1 MTPAEKDILA
11 VFVREYPQEVLRALA
26 PLLLER
32 WTPTRHQHREIKQ
45 QSVPLSLNGHRRP
58 GRPPGRPLVLTPV
71 VRKRIV
77 KLRQS
82 ENLSAVKIAD
92 QLHLA
97 RSTVANFLATEK
109 QNGTIT

>member
-26 PLLLER
+26 EG
-32 WTPTRHQHREIKQ
+32 WTSPRREVKQ

-71 VRKRIV
+71 V
-77 KLRQS
+77 RQS

>member
-26 PLLLER
+26 PLLLEG
-32 WTPTRHQHREIKQ
+32 WTPPRHHREIKQ
-45 QSVPLSLNGHRRP
+45 HSVPLSLNGHRRP

-82 ENLSAVKIAD
+82 ENLSAVKIAG
-92 QLHLA
+92 QLQLS